1 MSFAITNNL
10 ITANIKATN
19 LRISLQT
26 TTLVAWNNSENPGDG
41 CLNMKLPKRC
51 SYTIPKSPSKDKWGG
66 VVKASTNKVLSKTK
80 VCSN

>member
-19 LRISLQT
+19 LRISSRA
-26 TTLVAWNNSENPGDG
+26 TTLVAWNNSENLKDG
-41 CLNMKLPKRC
+41 YFNMKLPKRC
-51 SYTIPKSPSKDKWGG
+51 SYTIPKNPSKDKWGG
-66 VVKASTNKVLSKTK
+66 VVKAWANKVLCKTK